1 MKPNAV
7 VLTRHFAALLC
18 YDMLIK
24 KGAITE
30 MPHELW
36 LTLYSAS
43 NYQWCPPRM
52 VKKGPLTNLSDRDIE
67 QLLQEFE
74 FQGCEVFISKPMP
87 PYEANNIRHSDCVGE
102 VQGEVRESTVPSLFD
117 DRL

>member
-1 MKPNAV
+1 MQTNTV

-30 MPHELW
+30 MPHEVW
-36 LTLYSAS
+36 LALYSAS
-43 NYQWCPPRM
+43 NYQWCPPTM
-52 VKKGPLTNLSDRDIE
+52 VKKGPLTSLSDRDIE

-74 FQGCEVFISKPMP
+74 FQGCEVLISKPIP
-87 PYEANNIRHSDCVGE
+87 PYEADNSRHSDSMGE
-102 VQGEVRESTVPSLFD
+102 VQGKVREPRMPSLFD
-117 DRL
+117 NGL